1 MKMLSNYFKAQSQF
15 ILAVI
20 AVILISSAF
29 ILYSKNRKYAQ
40 ANRILIL
47 QNDSIL
53 AENIELTR
61 ALKLQQSRS
70 NNQKASLSH
79 KVDK

>member
-1 MKMLSNYFKAQSQF
+1 MLSNYFKAQSQF

-40 ANRILIL
+40 ANRLLIL

-61 ALKLQQSRS
+61 ALKFQQSRS